1 MKKIFFAFFAVVAL
15 ALVGCEGQ
23 KMDIM
28 SLDPSQLDNTE
39 YKCWKYTIKNVGDF
53 NTVGYAWD
61 TESGIVK
68 TLQNFHKMYKGKAK
82 ISYTET
88 PADDKNGCESLNPS
102 LD

>member
-1 MKKIFFAFFAVVAL
+1 MKKIFYAFFALVML
-15 ALVGCEGQ
+15 AMVGCEG
-23 KMDIM
+23 KVMDIM

-39 YKCWKYTIKNVGDF
+39 CKCWMYTIKNVGNF

-61 TESGIVK
+61 TESGIVM

-88 PADDKNGCESLNPS
+88 PANDMNSCESRNE
-102 LD
+102 D